1 MSADVFAQF
10 RAALAA
16 RDIIPPEPLIG
27 DGRLRRCD
35 AVGKRGRHDAGY
47 VLHLDGFPCGGL
59 QNWRDG
65 RGWEFWRLDI
75 GRPLTRVEREAIE
88 RRDIAAR
95 IQRAE
100 EKGRWQAE
108 ARDRAGRIW
117 AAARPSTAPHP
128 YLAQKGVLSHAL
140 RVYKGALVVPL
151 RAADGTLHS
160 LQFIAGN
167 GTKRFLKGG
176 RVVGMSHLVGTV
188 DEDEAVVC
196 VAEGYATAASI
207 HAATGYPVAVAF
219 NAGNLAAVTRALR
232 QSHPRTRLIVCAD
245 DDVDSP
251 GNQGLTLASA
261 AARENGAL
269 VAVPNFGAARPT
281 GATDFND
288 LHHALGLDAV
298 KASLAIAST
307 AADDEVDTSVALE
320 GTVADWPEPE
330 PLGEALEGEPYPDD
344 ALPAILGDAVRQ
356 AQTFVQA
363 PMALVACSALAALS
377 VAVQGLV
384 DVRRDHHLTGPVS
397 LYLLAL
403 ADSGERKTT
412 CDAIFG
418 AALRRWESERRK
430 ALALELAESEA
441 ALAAYD
447 AKRSGLL
454 DAIKLKRRRE
464 KATHSEEAALAAL
477 VKEAPTQLPV
487 PRLLYADATP
497 EALAHALAT
506 GWSSAGVL
514 SAEAGAVFGA
524 HGMGQDTLLRNL
536 ALLNVLWDGGEMAID
551 RRTRPSFVM
560 RGCRLTFGLM
570 VQPDALRSFLERA
583 GTLPRGTGFIAR
595 FLIAWPQSTQG
606 TRAFRPAPVAMPA
619 VERFGAQI
627 GALLD
632 STPESKERD
641 ESVRIMLDL
650 SPTARTKWIEVH
662 DVIEGELGRDG
673 RLRAVRDVASK
684 AAENVVRLAALFH
697 VLEHGVAGTID
708 EQSIVAAERIVG
720 WHLLEAR
727 RLLAELDVPPTLS
740 AAIRLDAWLIAEAR
754 HTGATRVPVTRIY
767 QFGPRCVR
775 DSRDLRAALAILNE
789 RGRARMEVDGRRR
802 YVVVNPVLL
811 IVDS

>member
-1 MSADVFAQF
+1 MSSEAFEQF
-10 RAALAA
+10 RATLVA
-16 RDIIPPEPLIG
+16 RDIIPPDPLIG
-27 DGRLRRCD
+27 DGQLHRCD
-35 AVGKRGRHDAGY
+35 AVGKRGRHDAAY

-65 RGWEFWRLDI
+65 RGWELWRLDI
-75 GRPLTRVEREAIE
+75 GRPLTSVEREAIE
-88 RRDIAAR
+88 RRNIAAR

-100 EKGRWQAE
+100 EKAEGQAA
-108 ARDRAGRIW
+108 ARDRARRIW
-117 AAARPSTAPHP
+117 AAARRATGSHP

-151 RAADGTLHS
+151 RAGDGTLHS
-160 LQFIAGN
+160 LQFIARD

-188 DEDEAVVC
+188 GEDEAVVC
-196 VAEGYATAASI
+196 VTEGYATAASI

-219 NAGNLAAVTRALR
+219 NAGNLAAVTRELR
-232 QSHPRTRLIVCAD
+232 QSYPRARLIVCAD
-245 DDVDSP
+245 DDTDTP
-251 GNQGLTLASA
+251 GNPGLTLASA
-261 AARENGAL
+261 AARENGAR
-269 VAVPNFGAARPT
+269 VAVPSFGAARPT

-288 LHHALGLDAV
+288 LHRALGLDAV
-298 KASLAIAST
+298 KASLTIAST

-344 ALPAILGDAVRQ
+344 ALPGILGDAVRQ
-356 AQTFVQA
+356 AQAFVQA
-363 PMALVACSALAALS
+363 PMALVACSALAVLS

-384 DVRRDHHLTGPVS
+384 DVQRDHHLVGPVS

-412 CDAIFG
+412 SDTIFG
-418 AALRRWESERRK
+418 GALRRWECERRK
-430 ALALELAESEA
+430 ALALEIAESEA
-441 ALAAYD
+441 AMAAYE

-464 KATHSEEAALAAL
+464 KATHSEEEALAAL
-477 VKEAPTQLPV
+477 LKEAPTQLAV

-606 TRAFRPAPVAMPA
+606 TRAFRPAPIAMPA
-619 VERFGAQI
+619 VERFGEQI
-627 GALLD
+627 CALLD
-632 STPESKERD
+632 STPESNERD
-641 ESVRIMLDL
+641 ESVRTMLDL
-650 SPTARTKWIEVH
+650 SPAARTKWIAVH
-662 DVIEGELGRDG
+662 DAIERELGRDG
-673 RLRAVRDVASK
+673 SLRAVRDVASK

-697 VLEHGVAGTID
+697 VLEHGAAGTVD
-708 EQSIVAAERIVG
+708 EQSIIAAERIVG

-727 RLLAELDVPPTLS
+727 RLLAELDVPPTL
-740 AAIRLDAWLIAEAR
+740 AAATRLDAWLVAEAR
-754 HTGATRVPVTRIY
+754 ITRSTRVPISRIY

-775 DSRDLRAALAILNE
+775 DSRDLRAALATLNE
-789 RGRARMEVDGRRR
+789 RGRARLEVDGRRR
-802 YVVVNPVLL
+802 YVLVNPALL
-811 IVDS
+811 MDDS